1 MKKHLIFTICLIL
14 MAVSVSFLQAAE
26 MKMPE
31 YEKVTLDNGLD
42 VYVIEQH
49 ETPIVYVQLVIP
61 GGTCYDTEETA
72 GLTNLTCGL
81 LRKGTTT
88 RTADEIAQAIDFVGG
103 SLGAGAGKDAIT
115 ANTLVLSKHLD
126 TGLDLL
132 ADIIMHPVFDEE
144 EVERLKEQ
152 TVAGIM
158 QSKSDPS
165 TIRNQQFDKI
175 IFGDHPY
182 ALSAI
187 GTQET
192 IFMLTS
198 DDVKDFYNKY
208 FIPNNA
214 FMMVIG
220 DVTPDDV
227 IGKVKNYFGG
237 WKMGTAPEFNFPKAP
252 ALEGRRVVLIDKPDA
267 TQSYIALGHHGVN
280 RMDPDAF
287 HLRVLNYILG
297 GGGFQSRLTK
307 NVRGESGLTYGIS
320 SSFDFNKYPG
330 EFSVTTFTKN
340 ESTSEVIDKILDE
353 LEAIKKEPV
362 SMDELTECQS
372 FYSGYIPLQFE
383 TPAQIASYIKTILLY
398 ELPMNYYTTY
408 LKEINSATQDDL
420 LKLAQKY
427 INTENLLIVVVGKA
441 EDVKTQL
448 EKYGPVQVIP
458 MIEL

>member
-1 MKKHLIFTICLIL
+1 MKKHITILICLIL
-14 MAVSVSFLQAAE
+14 LVASVSFLQATE
-26 MKMPE
+26 MKMPD
-31 YEKVTLDNGLD
+31 YKKVTLDNGLD

-49 ETPIVYVQLVIP
+49 ETPVVYVQLVIP
-61 GGTCYDTEETA
+61 GGTCFDTDETA
-72 GLTNLTCGL
+72 GLTNLTSGL

-115 ANTLVLSKHLD
+115 ANTMVLSKHLD
-126 TGLDLL
+126 TGLELL
-132 ADIIMHPVFDEE
+132 ADIIMHPVFAEE

-158 QSKSDPS
+158 QAKSDPG

-175 IFGDHPY
+175 IYGDHPY
-182 ALSAI
+182 GLPAA
-187 GTQET
+187 GTQES
-192 IFMLTS
+192 IFMLTA
-198 DDVKDFYNKY
+198 DDVKEFYNKY

-214 FMMVIG
+214 FMMIIG
-220 DVTPDDV
+220 DVQADAV
-227 IGKVKNYFGG
+227 IGKIKTYFGG
-237 WKMGTAPEFNFPKAP
+237 WKMGTAPEFNFPQPAP
-252 ALEGRRVVLIDKPDA
+252 LEGRKVILIDKPDA
-267 TQSYIALGHHGVN
+267 TQSYIALGHHGIS
-280 RMDPDAF
+280 RLDSDAF

-330 EFSVTTFTKN
+330 EFVVATFTKN
-340 ESTSEVIDKILDE
+340 ESTSEAIDKILDE
-353 LEAIKKEPV
+353 METIRKEPV

-383 TPAQIASYIKTILLY
+383 TPAQIASYVQTILLY
-398 ELPMNYYTTY
+398 ELPMDYYTTY
-408 LKEINSATQDDL
+408 LKEVNTATQDDI

-427 INTENLLIVVVGKA
+427 LSTENLLIVVVGKA
-441 EDVKTQL
+441 EDVKVQL